1 MRNLE
6 MKKIR
11 AVAIPAILALIVGVA
26 GAWYVMRGDFMPV
39 RKVCQRWGEQPLD
52 IEVFRSVG
60 NDEGVRAGMAC
71 TLLKTQDD
79 YIGMH
84 RLEILDLFGEAS
96 GYYYTEMPPTYLIE
110 TARTREQDSWQI
122 VFLINK
128 SREVREIVVH
138 KNCC

>member
-1 MRNLE
+1 MI
-6 MKKIR
+6 KR
-11 AVAIPAILALIVGVA
+11 AGKVAVFAILVLVVGVA
-26 GAWYVMRGDFMPV
+26 GAWYVIRGDFMPV

-52 IEVFRSVG
+52 IEVFRSA
-60 NDEGVRAGMAC
+60 DDDDSVRAGMAC
-71 TLLKTQDD
+71 TILKTQDD

-84 RLEILDLFGEAS
+84 RLEILELFGEAS

-110 TARTREQDSWQI
+110 KARTREQDSWQI